1 MVLGPSCQLVNPFVV
16 LLGFFLG
23 CRSIRWPCLFLFPLT
38 RARSLRL
45 ALGQSLVLA
54 ELADED
60 LGAALAR
67 VVFHAGLEA
76 RADADGEVAAV
87 GGEGEGGDAVGELLV
102 DLHAALGVGVPEG
115 DGGVAAAAGEGAVG
129 GVEGEGVD
137 GVDDVGGGAVG
148 GGGLALAVALEGVL
162 AGLGLGRGVEE
173 LDGHAALD
181 AARSVAGVG
190 RHGGH
195 GAREE
200 LERGLALLPGR
211 RGRLRRQAR
220 GEGRQVVDVDQAG
233 RHGDHELRG
242 ARGHGVGLAGEGD
255 LEGRLGR
262 VGGVVHVECAVPGGG
277 DDEGFW
283 GERLGLSACLAII
296 IAVVGGDGDG
306 DGECQCFVYSQCWRL
321 YTTLRTGA
329 ECLLS
334 AVCSPLA
341 RSSLQTCQSMP
352 ALKASSS
359 FAPKHTSS
367 TGARC
372 SIVRINEPC
381 GPWPSAAAAAAC
393 MSYR

>member
-1 MVLGPSCQLVNPFVV
+1 MSVGGRV
-16 LLGFFLG
+16 
-23 CRSIRWPCLFLFPLT
+23 
-38 RARSLRL
+38 ASLRL
-45 ALGQSLVLA
+45 ALGQGLVLA

-76 RADADGEVAAV
+76 RAHADGEVAAV

-115 DGGVAAAAGEGAVG
+115 DGGVAAAAREGAVG
-129 GVEGEGVD
+129 RVEGEGVD

-148 GGGLALAVALEGVL
+148 RGLALAVALEGVL
-162 AGLGLGRGVEE
+162 AGLRLGRGVEE

-181 AARSVAGVG
+181 AARGVAGVG

-200 LERGLALLPGR
+200 LQRGLALLPGH
-211 RGRLRRQAR
+211 GGGLRRQAR
-220 GEGRQVVDVDQAG
+220 GEGREVVDVHQAG
-233 RHGDHELRG
+233 RHGHHELRG

-262 VGGVVHVECAVPGGG
+262 VGRVVHVECAVPGGG
-277 DDEGFW
+277 DDEGY
-283 GERLGLSACLAII
+283 GERLGLSACLVMVHVSYAYI
-296 IAVVGGDGDG
+296 D
-306 DGECQCFVYSQCWRL
+306 VYSQCWRL

-329 ECLLS
+329 ECLLR
-334 AVCSPLA
+334 AVCSPVA
-341 RSSLQTCQSMP
+341 RLSLHTCQSMP

-359 FAPKHTSS
+359 SVPKHTSS

-381 GPWPSAAAAAAC
+381 
-393 MSYR
+393 